1 MTVIVLNNASS
12 YLRGSLA
19 QYLLEIR
26 ANVFVGNLNAKVR
39 ETLWQQILVECRK
52 EGQNIK
58 PEAILLYSTNTEQG
72 FHMKMEGVP
81 YRHVRNIDSQQ
92 LIAIPE
98 DRYQYYTD
106 KRDNPSE
113 VIDIDDFLAGKDQS

>member
-72 FHMKMEGVP
+72 FNMKMEGVP
-81 YRHVRNIDSQQ
+81 YRHVRTIDSQQ

>member
-52 EGQNIK
+52 EG
-58 PEAILLYSTNTEQG
+58 
-72 FHMKMEGVP
+72 
-81 YRHVRNIDSQQ
+81 
-92 LIAIPE
+92 
-98 DRYQYYTD
+98 
-106 KRDNPSE
+106 
-113 VIDIDDFLAGKDQS
+113 

>member
-12 YLRGSLA
+12 YFRGSLA

-81 YRHVRNIDSQQ
+81 YRHVRTIDSQRHPRRSLPVLHRQ
-92 LIAIPE
+92 ERQSIRSH
-98 DRYQYYTD
+98 RY
-106 KRDNPSE
+106 R
-113 VIDIDDFLAGKDQS
+113 

>member
-58 PEAILLYSTNTEQG
+58 PEAILLYSANTEQG

-81 YRHVRNIDSQQ
+81 YRHVRTIDSQQ

>member
-12 YLRGSLA
+12 YLHGSLA

-72 FHMKMEGVP
+72 FHMKMEGVL
-81 YRHVRNIDSQQ
+81 YRHVRTIDSQQ

>member
-1 MTVIVLNNASS
+1 
-12 YLRGSLA
+12 
-19 QYLLEIR
+19 
-26 ANVFVGNLNAKVR
+26 
-39 ETLWQQILVECRK
+39 
-52 EGQNIK
+52 
-58 PEAILLYSTNTEQG
+58 
-72 FHMKMEGVP
+72 MKMEGVP
-81 YRHVRNIDSQQ
+81 YRHVRTIDSQQ